1 VHGLTIE
8 EIRYDFTEHAEHFRN
23 FFSKI
28 LKIMIISKL
37 NCQES
42 NKTSASYFNRIIGNI
57 DHCETHRVKYGKP
70 MIFTKFFHFEFTY
83 QTIKVTIKITGKHII
98 DIQLE
103 SIIPDFVKFFD
114 ELSSDTKAI
123 QWNNTSLGDNVIQ
136 ERMKTE
142 KNENSNGDSPS
153 IPQQQSEEKIQQE
166 LKTIFCILETFIE
179 TLYDLTSISP
189 NENNDSLI
197 GKTIEIK
204 DVSLVRKSLII
215 EIVIDEKTIIMNL
228 SPKKN
233 KHISIIL
240 DNDDKTGNTIKELII
255 QNKKF

>member
-1 VHGLTIE
+1 MTIE
-8 EIRYDFTEHAEHFRN
+8 EVRYDFTEHPEHFRN

-28 LKIMIISKL
+28 LKLMIISKL

-42 NKTSASYFNRIIGNI
+42 NKTSVGYFNRIISNI
-57 DHCETHRVKYGKP
+57 DNCTTHRVKYGKS
-70 MIFTKFFHFEFTY
+70 MIFTKFFHYEFTY
-83 QTIKVTIKITGKHII
+83 QSIRVTIKITGKHTI

-123 QWNNTSLGDNVIQ
+123 KWSITSIGDNSVQ
-136 ERMKTE
+136 ESTKAERD
-142 KNENSNGDSPS
+142 ENSYSDSS
-153 IPQQQSEEKIQQE
+153 GIQQQSEEKIQHE
-166 LKTIFCILETFIE
+166 IKMFFCLLEAFIE
-179 TLYDLTSISP
+179 TLYGLISIQP
-189 NENNDSLI
+189 NNNNDSLI

-204 DVSLVRKSLII
+204 DVCVIRKSLII
-215 EIVIDEKTIIMNL
+215 EIVIDEKIMIISL

-240 DNDDKTGNTIKELII
+240 DNDDKTGNTIKELIL
-255 QNKKF
+255 QNKNF